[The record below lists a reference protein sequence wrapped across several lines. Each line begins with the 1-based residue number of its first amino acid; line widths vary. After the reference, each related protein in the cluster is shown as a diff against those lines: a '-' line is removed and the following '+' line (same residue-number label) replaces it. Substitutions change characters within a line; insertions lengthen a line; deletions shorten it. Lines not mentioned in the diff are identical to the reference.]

1 MIPFRVPAAPAACAL
16 PSRRGAR
23 WAAAS
28 FILSSTVLFADN
40 ALADQNLMVA
50 DNGTVR
56 CDASM
61 KDLTRI
67 ALRDDKF
74 ASVSKVQAGAA
85 SEDIQII
92 NEPIRGDIYLSVPDG
107 FKKPTISFFGTTQK
121 GYVYKFVC
129 TAHGDEAQQI
139 FVANADFDAGPKAPT
154 VQLSDA
160 MPPKEK
166 AARLIKAMYEQA
178 QVEGFDQDWHS
189 LAPVNVGVLSVQMVG
204 LYRGKAMVGDMLKI
218 ENHSAKPV
226 DLTEEQIAP
235 ARALAVSIVNPKLEP
250 GQATTAYVVE
260 AASLEGAEK

>member
-1 MIPFRVPAAPAACAL
+1 MIRFRVPAAPAASAR
-16 PSRRGAR
+16 PSRRVAR
-23 WAAAS
+23 WAIAPV
-28 FILSSTVLFADN
+28 ILSSAVLLAGS

-85 SEDIQII
+85 NEDIQII

-107 FKKPTISFFGTTQK
+107 FQKPTISFFATTQK

-154 VQLSDA
+154 VQLGDA

-218 ENHSAKPV
+218 ENHSPKPV